1 MKSKFCVYC
10 SDCSD
15 CKLVRS
21 VAAVNSGMELAEN
34 IGLATKGIT

>member
-15 CKLVRS
+15 CKVVQTIGL
-21 VAAVNSGMELAEN
+21 ELAEN
-34 IGLATKGIT
+34 IGLATRRTT